1 MVIKILLHAG
11 ITFQFSN
18 TLTVHEKFPSVYN
31 CSKNLCFNPFI
42 YFFAIQLLMLSNPI
56 VPSKSSLI
64 HVWHCITDHI
74 LVPLYLGFRLSKLKR
89 LRRRR
94 RRRFSQLRD
103 KVFKVFHLKKSEI
116 RKAKEFEKML
126 QPKN

>member
-1 MVIKILLHAG
+1 MQGLH
-11 ITFQFSN
+11 FSSA
-18 TLTVHEKFPSVYN
+18 TLSLSTRSFLPCIIVQRI
-31 CSKNLCFNPFI
+31 LCFNPFI

-56 VPSKSSLI
+56 VTSKSSLI